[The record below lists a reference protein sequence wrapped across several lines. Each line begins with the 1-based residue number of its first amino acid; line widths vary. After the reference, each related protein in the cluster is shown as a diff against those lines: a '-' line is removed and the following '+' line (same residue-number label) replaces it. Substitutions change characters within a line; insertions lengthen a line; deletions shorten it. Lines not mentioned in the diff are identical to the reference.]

1 MTVPPTPTVIEIGL
15 NAAGGAAR
23 NGATQAAMSINVAA
37 MAYRASQDHRTTLLP
52 RAALDCQR
60 ASPNINRQ
68 RATGTIPIA
77 PEHSAAASFNPASM
91 RSR

>member
-37 MAYRASQDHRTTLLP
+37 MAYRPSQDHRTTLLP

-60 ASPNINRQ
+60 HLHANRRLCRLAK
-68 RATGTIPIA
+68 RART
-77 PEHSAAASFNPASM
+77 
-91 RSR
+91 

>member
-1 MTVPPTPTVIEIGL
+1 MIVPPAPTIIEIGL

-37 MAYRASQDHRTTLLP
+37 MAFRPSQDHRTTLLP

-60 ASPNINRQ
+60 HLHANRRLCRLAK
-68 RATGTIPIA
+68 RART
-77 PEHSAAASFNPASM
+77 
-91 RSR
+91 